1 MSSLLS
7 IILTAVSRRILFAA
21 LLCSALIANASS
33 ARAQGV
39 AYIREHYAKY
49 DYDVPMRDGTR
60 LFTSVYVPTNS
71 DAPQPIMLIRTPYSI
86 APYGEDEYPKT
97 LGPSEKFAREGYIFA
112 YQDVR
117 GRFHSQGKF
126 EEVRPP
132 NLNRNGP
139 TDTDESTDSWD
150 TIDWLIKNIPKNTG
164 KVGMW
169 GISYPGFYVS
179 EAMIESHP
187 ALVAVSPQAPVGDWF
202 LGDDWHHNGA
212 LFLAH
217 AFRWF
222 SMNDRTGNDMTG
234 RTQRRNFDYPTPD
247 GYRLFL
253 EKGTL
258 SNINDELLKGSVE
271 YWSIFRDHPNY
282 DAFWQKRN
290 VLQYLKNIKPAVL
303 TVSGWFDAEDMYG
316 ALATFRAVEAD
327 HHAPFNGLVMGPWFH
342 GGWSSSD
349 GESLGAVQFGS
360 KTSEFY
366 RDQIEFP
373 FFQHFLKGVPG
384 GIPPKAYVFET
395 GANRWRTFDAWPP
408 SSAHSAEIYLR
419 ERGSLQF
426 DSPPEEQSP
435 AFDEY
440 VSDPA
445 HPVPYVGY
453 TANTMT
459 REYMVDDQ
467 RFAATRPDV
476 LVYQTPA
483 LSNDVTLAGPIGV
496 TLYVSTSGTDSD
508 FVVKLVDVYPDDY
521 PDPSP
526 NPANLRMG
534 AYQQL
539 VRGEP
544 FRGKFRN
551 SFQEPEPF
559 TPGKLSKIE
568 YTMPDILHT
577 FRRGHRIM
585 VQIQSSWFPLVDRN
599 PQTFTNIYKAEVS
612 QFQKADEK
620 VYRFAA
626 AASRLKVQV
635 IPNP

>member
-1 MSSLLS
+1 MRTHTSGQATTVVSQVLS
-7 IILTAVSRRILFAA
+7 GA
-21 LLCSALIANASS
+21 LLCTALLAHGSLL
-33 ARAQGV
+33 RAQGV
-39 AYIREHYAKY
+39 PFIKEHYAKY
-49 DYDVPMRDGTR
+49 DYDLPMRDGIS
-60 LFTSVYVPTNS
+60 LFTSVYLPKAA
-71 DAPQPIMLIRTPYSI
+71 DKPEPIMLIRTPYSI
-86 APYGEDEYPKT
+86 RPYGEDEYPAT
-97 LGPSEKFAREGYIFA
+97 LGPSEAFAKEGYIFV

-132 NLNRNGP
+132 NLHRGAKDADET
-139 TDTDESTDSWD
+139 TDTWD
-150 TIDWLIKNIPKNTG
+150 TIDWLVKHVPNNNG

-179 EAMIESHP
+179 EAMIDAHP

-202 LGDDWHHNGA
+202 MGDDWHHNGT

-222 SMNDRTGNDMTG
+222 AMNDRIGNDTSG
-234 RTQRRNFDYPTPD
+234 RTERRNFDYPSPD
-247 GYRLFL
+247 GYQLFL
-253 EKGTL
+253 KTGTL
-258 SNINDELLKGSVE
+258 ANINDELLKGSVE
-271 YWSIFRDHPNY
+271 YWGIFRDHPDY
-282 DAFWQKRN
+282 DSFWQERN
-290 VLQYLKNIKPAVL
+290 VPQYFKNVKPAVL
-303 TVSGWFDAEDMYG
+303 TVSGWYDAEDMYG

-342 GGWSSSD
+342 GGWSFVD

-360 KTSEFY
+360 KTSAFY
-366 RDQIEFP
+366 REQIEFP
-373 FFQHFLKGVPG
+373 FFQHFLKGVTSG
-384 GIPPKAYVFET
+384 LPPKAYVFET

-408 SSAHSAEIYLR
+408 ANSHATEIYFR
-419 ERGSLQF
+419 ENGALQF
-426 DSPPEEQSP
+426 DAPPAEKP
-435 AFDEY
+435 AVFDEY

-445 HPVPYVGY
+445 RPVPYIGY
-453 TANTMT
+453 IANTMP

-483 LSNDVTLAGPIGV
+483 LTSDITLAGPIGV

-526 NPANLRMG
+526 NPTNLKMG
-534 AYQQL
+534 GYQQL

-551 SFQEPEPF
+551 SFSQPEPF
-559 TPGKLSKIE
+559 APGKLAKIE
-568 YTMPDILHT
+568 YTMPDICHT

-585 VQIQSSWFPLVDRN
+585 VQVQSSWFPLVDRN
-599 PQTFTNIYKAEVS
+599 PQIFTNIYRAEAS

-620 VYRFAA
+620 IFRYGA
-626 AASRLKVQV
+626 AASHLKVNV
-635 IPNP
+635 VPNP